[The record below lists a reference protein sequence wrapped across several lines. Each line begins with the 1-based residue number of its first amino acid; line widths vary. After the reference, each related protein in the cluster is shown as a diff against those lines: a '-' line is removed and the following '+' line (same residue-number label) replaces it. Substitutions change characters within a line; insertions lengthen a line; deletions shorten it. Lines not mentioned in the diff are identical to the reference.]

1 MPSATIVHAA
11 VFAVG
16 ALVGGGVATAVSAR
30 SRRDMLPP
38 VPTQGAPAPPVIH
51 VKPGQG
57 TQMQTAPGQVVKVDT
72 SVLKYGNPGTSDA
85 LLTSVSVRRTVIL
98 TSDVQDPLRIY

>member
-30 SRRDMLPP
+30 NRRDMLPP
-38 VPTQGAPAPPVIH
+38 VPAQSAPAPPVIH

-85 LLTSVSVRRTVIL
+85 HFH
-98 TSDVQDPLRIY
+98 